1 MTSGQ
6 KSNGQLSTG
15 QQVPRVRPGR
25 FGEIGISAWVLARA
39 GGRLA
44 RTEPMNL
51 FRVLG
56 RNKGLFRGWLHFAA
70 RLMPFGSL
78 PRAESELVILR
89 VAALRGSD
97 YELRQHRRIARGA
110 GLSREQIAAVESE
123 SADGD
128 WTDRQRAILAAVD
141 QLVLTRD
148 VDDDTWARLA
158 EYLDDR
164 QLVELVLLA
173 GHYDMLAAAIRAL
186 RIPPEDPRK

>member
-1 MTSGQ
+1 M
-6 KSNGQLSTG
+6 STG
-15 QQVPRVRPGR
+15 RQNPRVRPGR
-25 FGEIGISAWVLARA
+25 LGQIGVTAWVLARA

-44 RTEPMNL
+44 KTEPMDL

-56 RNKGLFRGWLHFAA
+56 RNKGLFRGWLHFAG
-70 RLMPFGSL
+70 RLMPFGTL

-97 YELRQHRRIARGA
+97 YELHQHRRIARGA
-110 GLSREQIAAVESE
+110 GLSREQIALVGTDL
-123 SADGD
+123 ADGD
-128 WTDRQRAILAAVD
+128 WTDRQRVILAAVD

-148 VDDDTWARLA
+148 VDDCAWAEVA
-158 EYLDDR
+158 EHLDDR

-186 RIPPEDPRK
+186 RIQPETPLR